1 MEKKSPSLS
10 IEMLV
15 RAIATNFAVEV
26 QTLEFREKGWGG
38 YSYLARSKSG
48 SRFFL
53 KVQPLGGPEWASAPS
68 SPEFYLPVLHQLHA
82 QNIINV
88 PELVLTRDGGYSAVI
103 DGYELALYDFID
115 GEVVGFGRMPGP
127 VLAELAGMVGKLHA
141 ATSGFKFEHEFRES
155 YGLSIEADLFRSLDR
170 IAQPGRSGAPGEA
183 LLQKNLPRIREPILA
198 HMDRFR
204 AIQEFARKLD
214 KTQVVCHTDL
224 HGGNLMIDEKGELVL
239 LDWENAMLAPPEQDL
254 YFIAGKPEFRDVFL
268 PRYEAVAG
276 PVRIDP
282 ELLEFYWYRRALEDV
297 AGFLTR
303 ILAGDG
309 DEERDRSDLG
319 YLVDNISWMDRIETD
334 VARFRKD
341 WTRSGRCT

>member
-1 MEKKSPSLS
+1 M
-10 IEMLV
+10 
-15 RAIATNFAVEV
+15 
-26 QTLEFREKGWGG
+26 
-38 YSYLARSKSG
+38 
-48 SRFFL
+48 
-53 KVQPLGGPEWASAPS
+53 
-68 SPEFYLPVLHQLHA
+68 
-82 QNIINV
+82 
-88 PELVLTRDGGYSAVI
+88 
-103 DGYELALYDFID
+103 YDFID

-127 VLAELAGMVGKLHA
+127 VLAELAEMVGKLHNG
-141 ATSGFKFEHEFRES
+141 TPYLRIEHEFRES
-155 YGLSIEADLFRSLDR
+155 YTLGVEEDLLRSVERLTGPGAPIRPALAPQHADLS
-170 IAQPGRSGAPGEA
+170 
-183 LLQKNLPRIREPILA
+183 RIRESLPA

-204 AIQEFARKLD
+204 AIQEFARNLD

-319 YLVDNISWMDRIETD
+319 YLVDNIAWMDRIETD

-341 WTRSGRCT
+341 RTRSGRGTKAG